1 MRRRK
6 VTGRWHDPKE
16 ETMSTMRMEDNQTGG
31 SGPGRYGP
39 SDRMPPPGP
48 GYPPGTAG
56 RTWTPEEQSFYLRRR
71 KSPVLA
77 AILSLLPGLGQVYV
91 GYYVRGF
98 INIVVIASTIMLLS
112 NGARVAL
119 DGGDIQGQLTVAPL
133 IGLFM
138 AFYWL
143 YNMIDAWRIASFY
156 NEALLGASAGDLK
169 REMTL
174 PSGGGSLIGGIFLVA
189 VGLMLFLNTMFDMP
203 LGWIRDWWPLAPIG
217 FGVYLIVQAVKD
229 RRRKG

>member
-1 MRRRK
+1 
-6 VTGRWHDPKE
+6 
-16 ETMSTMRMEDNQTGG
+16 MSTMETEGNQTGG
-31 SGPGRYGP
+31 PEPGRYGA
-39 SDRMPPPGP
+39 SDRTSQPGP
-48 GYPPGTAG
+48 GYPPGIVGQAM
-56 RTWTPEEQSFYLRRR
+56 TPQEHAFYIRRR

-91 GYYVRGF
+91 GYYIRGF
-98 INIVVIASTIMLLS
+98 INIVVVASTIMLLA
-112 NGARVAL
+112 NGARVAVE
-119 DGGDIQGQLTVAPL
+119 GGDFQQHLTVAPL
-133 IGLFM
+133 IGFFM
-138 AFYWL
+138 VFYWF

-203 LGWIRDWWPLAPIG
+203 LGWIRDWWPLAPVG
-217 FGVYLIVQAVKD
+217 FGVYLIVQAVKERS
-229 RRRKG
+229 RRG

>member
-1 MRRRK
+1 
-6 VTGRWHDPKE
+6 VL
-16 ETMSTMRMEDNQTGG
+16 
-31 SGPGRYGP
+31 
-39 SDRMPPPGP
+39 
-48 GYPPGTAG
+48 
-56 RTWTPEEQSFYLRRR
+56 TPQEHALYLRRR

-98 INIVVIASTIMLLS
+98 INIVVVASAIMLLANES
-112 NGARVAL
+112 RLCGE
-119 DGGDIQGQLTVAPL
+119 GGEVQRQLSVTPF
-133 IGLFM
+133 IGFFM
-138 AFYWL
+138 VFYWL
-143 YNMIDAWRIASFY
+143 YNVIDAWRIAGFY

-174 PSGGGSLIGGIFLVA
+174 PSGGGSLAGGIFLVA
-189 VGLMLFLNTMFDMP
+189 IGLMIFLNTMFDLP
-203 LGWIRDWWPLAPIG
+203 LYWIRDWWPLAPVG